1 MHSFV
6 LRKTCRQFNVNATV
20 CPFELMGRCEDT
32 DCSYLHLTRVS
43 NQEDLVT
50 DVPAVEQ
57 WPAKPRQQNHFVKK
71 NYLKNQKNNSK

>member
-1 MHSFV
+1 MHWFV
-6 LRKTCRQFNVNATV
+6 LRKTYRQLNVNATV

-43 NQEDLVT
+43 NQKDLVS

-57 WPAKPRQQNHFVKK
+57 
-71 NYLKNQKNNSK
+71 